1 MSCRAMLGAR
11 PTGKRTSDSRQGK
24 STTRGETLPTVGLY
38 YHAPLDFEIYVTLLP
53 PRALVG
59 LYYHAPWDSTT
70 TRRWTLKFFFTLLA
84 RGLVRLYHHAPL
96 DFKIFR
102 LYAHASSTLGVPF
115 CPV

>member
-38 YHAPLDFEIYVTLLP
+38 CLAPLDFEIFFTLL
-53 PRALVG
+53 PRALVRF
-59 LYYHAPWDSTT
+59 YNHAPWDSTT

-84 RGLVRLYHHAPL
+84 RGLVRLYHRAPL

-102 LYAHASSTLGVPF
+102 LYAHASSTLVVPF